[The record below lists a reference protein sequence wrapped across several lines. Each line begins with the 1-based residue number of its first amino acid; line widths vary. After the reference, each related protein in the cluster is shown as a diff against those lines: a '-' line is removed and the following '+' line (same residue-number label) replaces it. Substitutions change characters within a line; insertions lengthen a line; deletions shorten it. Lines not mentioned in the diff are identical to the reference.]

1 MLNLFEKLINEHGSS
16 TILKERI
23 TAIKEEYTR
32 LEGENNSLQVEVN
45 SLKSLLSDKEFLLT
59 SLQKELTDIRN
70 IIKCDHCDSPDII
83 KVGVRDDPSYKLV
96 PVKQFIYEC
105 KVCKK
110 VTYISEETP

>member
-32 LEGENNSLQVEVN
+32 LESERDSLKTEVN
-45 SLKSLLSDKEFLLT
+45 SLKSSITVKELLLT
-59 SLQKELTDIRN
+59 KLQEKLAEITN
-70 IIKCDHCDSPDII
+70 TIICDHCDSSKLK
-83 KVGVRDDPSYKLV
+83 KVGVRNDPSFKLI

-105 KVCKK
+105 LDCNKK
-110 VTYISEETP
+110 TYVTVDE